1 MFHEEFVEKY
11 CLFCTAIVC
20 THTCLVFMFL
30 ASPDAIEVMFV
41 SDWPLA
47 DLTDV
52 ALVSD
57 DTY

>member
-11 CLFCTAIVC
+11 CLICTATV
-20 THTCLVFMFL
+20 CLVFMFL